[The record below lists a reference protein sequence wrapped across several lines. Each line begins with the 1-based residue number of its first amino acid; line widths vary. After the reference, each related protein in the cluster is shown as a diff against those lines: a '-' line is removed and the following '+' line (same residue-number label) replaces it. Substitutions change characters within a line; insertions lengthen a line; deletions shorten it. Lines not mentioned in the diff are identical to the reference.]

1 MSEAIFRFYGSLNDF
16 LPPARRQLPFE
27 HAFDGR
33 VSIKDAIESLGVP
46 HPEIDLVIAG
56 GTSVS
61 FSYHLQPGD
70 RVAVYPVFRQLD
82 VAGISLVRPPALS
95 DLRFV
100 LDTHLGRLA
109 AYLRLAGLDCVYSNH
124 CRDEE
129 LADISSR
136 ETRVLLTRDAA
147 LLKRTIVEYGYWVRE
162 TNPRRQ
168 LAEIFGRFDL
178 VSRAQPFRRCLRCN
192 GLIESVPKAAVV
204 DRLPPRTREQYHE
217 FYRCPGCGRIYWKG
231 SHYEWMRRLVEEI
244 SRQ

>member
-1 MSEAIFRFYGSLNDF
+1 VSEAIFRFYGSLNDF
-16 LPPARRQLPFE
+16 LPPARRQLSFT

-33 VSIKDAIESLGVP
+33 VSIKDVIESFGVP

-56 GTSVS
+56 GTPVS
-61 FSYHLQPGD
+61 FSYHLQLGD
-70 RVAVYPVFRQLD
+70 RVAVYPLFCALD
-82 VAGISLVRPPALS
+82 VGAISLVRPPALR

-124 CRDEE
+124 CDDEE
-129 LADISSR
+129 LAEISSR

-168 LAEIFGRFDL
+168 LAEIFSRFDL
-178 VSRAQPFRRCLRCN
+178 ASRARPFRRCLRCN
-192 GLIESVPKAAVV
+192 ALIEAVPKAGVV
-204 DRLPPRTREQYHE
+204 DRLPPRTREHCHE

-231 SHYEWMRRLVEEI
+231 SHYEWMRRLIEGRCTE
-244 SRQ
+244 